1 MSPAKPMNLAVFLAR
16 AGLGSRRACDELIR
30 EGVVTV
36 NDEVVE
42 FPRQKVTV
50 DDVVAVRG

>member
-30 EGVVTV
+30 
-36 NDEVVE
+36 
-42 FPRQKVTV
+42 
-50 DDVVAVRG
+50 